1 MFKEFKAFIMR
12 GNVVDLAV
20 AVVLGAAFGAV
31 VTSFVENLITPP
43 LAIPGK
49 ADFSPLDFTINESR
63 FRYGL
68 FLNTLISFL
77 SIAAA
82 ISLSVIKPRNVVRG
96 RRKRGESAEAA
107 TPAPS
112 DEALILAEIRKLL
125 RAQQAR
131 SAGALVALHQQPPQ

>member
-31 VTSFVENLITPP
+31 VTSLVENLITP
-43 LAIPGK
+43 LVGIPGK
-49 ADFSPLDFTINESR
+49 TDFSTLDFTINESK

-68 FLNTLISFL
+68 FLNALISFL

-82 ISLSVIKPRNVVRG
+82 IFFFVVKPLNMLAE
-96 RRKRGESAEAA
+96 RRKRGEAAEED

-112 DEALILAEIRKLL
+112 DEALILAEIRDLL
-125 RAQQAR
+125 KAQQTR
-131 SAGALVALHQQPPQ
+131 